1 MPREQKS
8 APDKLRSRASMRGSR
23 RDDRVQSDARHDPR
37 EAVSGT
43 IRRSF
48 RVRPVN
54 PNQRYFD
61 NAATSHPKPP
71 EVVRAVI
78 DYFET
83 VHASAGRGAYREAVQ
98 SEHILSRCRD
108 ELRRLFGCRDAD
120 GVVFGLNGT
129 DALNIALRG
138 VLRPGD
144 RVINT
149 ALDHNSVLRPLS
161 ALQEQIGVAW
171 TAVEADPSTTRID
184 PTRLAAAIQ
193 PDTRLVV
200 VNHASNVTGVL
211 QPLEEIAAVC
221 REKGVLLLVDAA
233 QSAGHVPIDFGAAP
247 VDFLACPGHKGLLG
261 PLGTGVLLIR
271 AGSASESPRQP
282 ENLPDRFEAGSH
294 NAPGI
299 AGLLAAVRWINEQ
312 GVETLRRHE
321 QALCREMMDR
331 LDRIPGLHW
340 YGPRDVTQRVGVFS
354 VRIDGLHP
362 GDLSSILEA
371 RYQILTRSGL
381 HCAPFAHR
389 TIGTLDRGGTTRL
402 SLGPFLTRE
411 DVIFATEALAEIAAG
426 CGDGAGA
433 GSVRAEESP

>member
-1 MPREQKS
+1 
-8 APDKLRSRASMRGSR
+8 MRGSR
-23 RDDRVQSDARHDPR
+23 RDDRVQSTGRHDPSG
-37 EAVSGT
+37 AVSGM
-43 IRRSF
+43 IDRSF

-61 NAATSHPKPP
+61 NAATSYPKPP

-78 DYFET
+78 NYFET

-98 SEHILSRCRD
+98 SERILSRCRD
-108 ELRRLFGCRDAD
+108 ELRCLFGCRDAD

-129 DALNIALRG
+129 DALNLALRG
-138 VLRPGD
+138 VLCPGD
-144 RVINT
+144 RVINSC
-149 ALDHNSVLRPLS
+149 LDHNSVLRPLS
-161 ALQEQIGVAW
+161 ALQEQIGVTW
-171 TAVEADPSTTRID
+171 TAVEADPATTRID
-184 PTRLAAAIQ
+184 PARLADAIR

-211 QPLEEIAAVC
+211 QPLEDIAAVC
-221 REKGVLLLVDAA
+221 HEKGVLLLVDAA
-233 QSAGHVPIDFGAAP
+233 QSAGHVPIDFGATP
-247 VDFLACPGHKGLLG
+247 IDFLACPGHKGLLG

-271 AGSASESPRQP
+271 AGAERHLRTVREGGTGSASESPHQP

-321 QALCREMMDR
+321 QMLCQEMADR
-331 LDRIPGLHW
+331 LDRVPGLRW

-354 VRIDGLHP
+354 VRIAGLQP
-362 GDLSSILEA
+362 ADLSAILEA

-389 TIGTLDRGGTTRL
+389 TIGTLDCGGTTRL

-411 DVIFATEALAEIAAG
+411 DIILVAEALAEIAARHNG
-426 CGDGAGA
+426 GAPAAAGA
-433 GSVRAEESP
+433 DARPV

>member
-1 MPREQKS
+1 MMSP
-8 APDKLRSRASMRGSR
+8 P
-23 RDDRVQSDARHDPR
+23 
-37 EAVSGT
+37 SGGT
-43 IRRSF
+43 R
-48 RVRPVN
+48 
-54 PNQRYFD
+54 RYFD
-61 NAATSHPKPP
+61 NAATSHPKPL

-83 VHASAGRGAYREAVQ
+83 VHASAGRGAYREALR
-98 SEHILSRCRD
+98 SERTLQACRR
-108 ELRRLFGCRDAD
+108 EIARLFRCGPDDR
-120 GVVFGLNGT
+120 VVFAFNGT
-129 DALNIALRG
+129 DAINLALRG
-138 VLRPGD
+138 ALRPGD
-144 RVINT
+144 HAVT
-149 ALDHNSVLRPLS
+149 TCLDHNSILRPLS

-171 TAVEADPSTTRID
+171 TAVEADPATTRID
-184 PTRLAAAIQ
+184 PARLATAIQ

-211 QPLEEIAAVC
+211 QPLEEIAAIC

-233 QSAGHVPIDFGAAP
+233 QSAGHVPIDFGATP
-247 VDFLACPGHKGLLG
+247 IDFLACPGHKGLLG

-271 AGSASESPRQP
+271 AGAEWHLRTVREGGTGSASESPRQP

-299 AGLLAAVRWINEQ
+299 AGLLAAVRWINDQ

-321 QALCREMMDR
+321 QTLCQEMMDR

-340 YGPRDVTQRVGVFS
+340 YGPRDATQRVGVFS
-354 VRIDGLHP
+354 VRIDGLQP
-362 GDLSSILEA
+362 ADLSAILEA

-402 SLGPFLTRE
+402 SLGPFLTCE
-411 DVIFATEALAEIAAG
+411 DVIFAAEALAEIAAG
-426 CGDGAGA
+426 CGNEAGTATGAGA
-433 GSVRAEESP
+433 GSVRTEDSP